1 MSKSEEFKMI
11 GCLRNI
17 IRAVVITLAIIGFM
31 SLGGKEL
38 IGGWLG
44 NWLNP
49 SQEVML
55 ERAKKVGDF
64 SKINDEFEIEKAAG
78 VLGYNAV
85 IAEHKASGQKM
96 VVVDTGEKPILT
108 AEDIK
113 SDNIEDKLRN
123 SVKKI
128 KYQAISVN
136 DLSVTKRGMLSSYGK
151 SVPYVKFEARVKKL
165 PVGDVAGI
173 ISVVKDSKG
182 DDRLLLSVSEK
193 DKYSQLIADEFF
205 KNIK

>member
-1 MSKSEEFKMI
+1 MI

-17 IRAVVITLAIIGFM
+17 IRAVVITLAIVGFM

-49 SQEVML
+49 SPDVLL

-78 VLGYNAV
+78 VMGYNAV
-85 IAEHKASGQKM
+85 VAEHKASGQKM
-96 VVVDTGEKPILT
+96 VVVDTGEKPILS

-113 SDNIEDKLRN
+113 SDNIEEKLRN

-136 DLSVTKRGMLSSYGK
+136 DLSVTKRGTLSSYGK
-151 SVPYVKFEARVKKL
+151 SVPYVKFEAKVKKL
-165 PVGDVAGI
+165 PIGDVAGI

-182 DDRLLLSVSEK
+182 DDRLLISVSEK

-205 KNIK
+205 KNIR

>member
-1 MSKSEEFKMI
+1 MI

-17 IRAVVITLAIIGFM
+17 VRAVVITLAIVGFM
-31 SLGGKEL
+31 ALGGREL
-38 IGGWLG
+38 VSGRIG

-49 SQEVML
+49 SPDVML

-64 SKINDEFEIEKAAG
+64 SQINDEFEIEKAAG
-78 VLGYNAV
+78 VMGYNAV
-85 IAEHKASGQKM
+85 VAEHTASGQKM
-96 VVVDTGEKPILT
+96 IVVDSGSKPILT

-113 SDNIEDKLRN
+113 SDDIEEKLRN

-136 DLSVTKRGMLSSYGK
+136 DLSVTKHGTLSSYGK
-151 SVPYVKFEARVKKL
+151 SAPYVKFEAKVKKL

-173 ISVVKDSKG
+173 ISVVKDSNG
-182 DDRLLLSVSEK
+182 EDRLLISVSEK

-205 KNIK
+205 KNVK